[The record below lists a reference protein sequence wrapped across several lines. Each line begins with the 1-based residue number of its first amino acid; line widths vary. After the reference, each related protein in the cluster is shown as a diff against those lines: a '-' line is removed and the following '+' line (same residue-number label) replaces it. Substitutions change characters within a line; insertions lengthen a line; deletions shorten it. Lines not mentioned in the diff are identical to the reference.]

1 MKIVNDYLKFK
12 DYKNKTKEE
21 FRPKLDEMVELFE
34 IRKKKREKIKTSPKF
49 ITLQKESKKLIIIS
63 SISIFLTFII
73 ILIISLAEAGNINLI
88 FAIVPGI
95 VAFFSTF
102 RLWSKKKEIWWMT
115 DRIPEDVYAPAILRP
130 EDAYKTAFSIL
141 DKRIDYLDFN
151 DQPYNKIRISWD
163 EIRQFTLGRTFDWRG
178 NRDSSWPEISS
189 VEPLKELL
197 IDKKFRVAFTNVHWE
212 WEEIRQHPTKIR
224 SEDVTIKHHIS
235 TGILKIDTSIL
246 GEKAFDFKLLRAG
259 SRFSKDKVRLENEEF
274 NEVFDPE
281 SSDKLKIR
289 KMYTPYAMELS
300 LKRYFDRDGIKVSN
314 VSIES
319 SGNAIYITYKCNPD
333 FMSHVFRISSI
344 KSPDH
349 FNNYFIRY
357 FFDDFLADAYS
368 LYYLLSLIY
377 PTLYLD

>member
-12 DYKNKTKEE
+12 DYKNKAKEE

-49 ITLQKESKKLIIIS
+49 IALQKESKKLFIIS

-73 ILIISLAEAGNINLI
+73 ILIISLAKAGHINLI

-102 RLWSKKKEIWWMT
+102 CFWSKKKEIWWMT
-115 DRIPEDVYAPAILRP
+115 NRIPDEVYAPTVLRP

-141 DKRIDYLDFN
+141 DKRIDYLGSN
-151 DQPYNKIRISWD
+151 HQPNSKIWISTSEIVNFTNGGNIGSSRARISYV
-163 EIRQFTLGRTFDWRG
+163 
-178 NRDSSWPEISS
+178 S
-189 VEPLKELL
+189 PLKELL
-197 IDKKFRVAFTNVHWE
+197 IDEKFRVAFTIVCWE

-224 SEDVTIKHHIS
+224 SEDVTVIQRS
-235 TGILKIDTSIL
+235 YTGILKIDTSIL

-259 SRFSKDKVRLENEEF
+259 SRFSQDKVRLENDEF

-281 SSDKLKIR
+281 SKDKLKIK
-289 KMYTPYAMELS
+289 KMYTPHAMELS
-300 LKRYFDRDGIKVSN
+300 LKRYFDRDGVKVSD

-319 SGNAIYITYKCNPD
+319 SGNAIYFTYNCHPN

-357 FFDDFLADAYS
+357 FFDDFLADAYN

>member
-12 DYKNKTKEE
+12 DYKNKAKEE
-21 FRPKLDEMVELFE
+21 FRPKLNEMVELFE

-49 ITLQKESKKLIIIS
+49 IALRNQSKKLIIIS

-73 ILIISLAEAGNINLI
+73 ILIISLTETGHINLI

-102 RLWSKKKEIWWMT
+102 RLWSKKKKIWWMT
-115 DRIPEDVYAPAILRP
+115 DRIPEDVYAPAILSP

-141 DKRIDYLDFN
+141 DKRIDYLGLN
-151 DQPYNKIRISWD
+151 DQPNSKIRISTD
-163 EIRQFTLGRTFDWRG
+163 EIIKFTTGG
-178 NRDSSWPEISS
+178 IIGPSWARIRR

-197 IDKKFRVAFTNVHWE
+197 IDKKFRVAFTNVCWQ
-212 WEEIRQHPTKIR
+212 WEEIREHPTKIR
-224 SEDVTIKHHIS
+224 RENVTVIRNS
-235 TGILKIDTSIL
+235 FTGILKIDTSIL
-246 GEKAFDFKLLRAG
+246 GEKAFDFKLLRASSWIFG
-259 SRFSKDKVRLENEEF
+259 REDKVKLENKEF
-274 NEVFDPE
+274 NEVFNPE
-281 SSDKLKIR
+281 SKDKLKIR
-289 KMYTPYAMELS
+289 KMYTPLAMELS
-300 LKRYFDRDGIKVSN
+300 LKRYFDRDGVKVSN
-314 VSIES
+314 ISIES
-319 SGNAIYITYKCNPD
+319 SGNAIYFTYRCNPN
-333 FMSHVFRISSI
+333 FMSHVFWISSI

-349 FNNYFIRY
+349 FNNYFISY